1 MRLTISAM
9 AISAIALVSAGIAQ
23 ADDAPSS
30 VFTEAIVDGAASAPL
45 ANDGKFASA
54 LAAIRKRTGDNG
66 PVVLFARRVSKFVQ
80 QPQCGRVAYI
90 VGQPSA
96 HVLYTDMAGQFNI
109 CADGDPP
116 LRMCKGQPDKLVP
129 PTAICPDLS
138 RPVDTP
144 EVAAATQAAIAAGG
158 MTPQQAAQAVRSA
171 QTKAASSKAGVQ

>member
-1 MRLTISAM
+1 MIF
-9 AISAIALVSAGIAQ
+9 V
-23 ADDAPSS
+23 
-30 VFTEAIVDGAASAPL
+30 
-45 ANDGKFASA
+45 
-54 LAAIRKRTGDNG
+54 
-66 PVVLFARRVSKFVQ
+66 RRVAKFEQ

-96 HVLYTDMAGQFNI
+96 HVLYSDMAGQFNI

-144 EVAAATQAAIAAGG
+144 EVAAAIQTAIAAGG
-158 MTPQQAAQAVRSA
+158 MTPQQASQAVRRA
-171 QTKAASSKAGVQ
+171 QTKAVPTKAGASQ